1 MSRLVVGDQMIGKPA
16 LAVMLGALL
25 FAFSSVAGA
34 AEAGKCG
41 ANLVCASAPQTIVDG
56 FLAAGY
62 KAKLTKDSVGDPKIE
77 SAANGYDFSVY
88 FYGCKQGRDCTS
100 IQFQIGFADD
110 GKNTLELANSWNRDK
125 RFIKMAVTKD
135 DGLSVSYDVST
146 LGGLTQENFADVI
159 DWWAVMLGELN
170 AYFKAQG

>member
-1 MSRLVVGDQMIGKPA
+1 MIGKSA
-16 LAVMLGALL
+16 LAVILGALL
-25 FAFSSVAGA
+25 FAIPSGAGA
-34 AEAGKCG
+34 AEASKCG
-41 ANLVCASAPQTIVDG
+41 ATLVCASAPQTVVDA

-77 SAANGYDFSVY
+77 SAANGYDFSVF
-88 FYGCKQGRDCTS
+88 FYGCEQGRNCTS

-110 GKNTLELANSWNRDK
+110 GKNTLELANNWNRDK
-125 RFIKMAVTKD
+125 RFIKMAVAKD
-135 DGLSVSYDVST
+135 DGLTVSYDVTT

>member
-1 MSRLVVGDQMIGKPA
+1 MDRLIVGDKMIGKPA
-16 LAVMLGALL
+16 LTIILGALFL
-25 FAFSSVAGA
+25 AISSVAGA

-41 ANLVCASAPQTIVDG
+41 ANLVCAGAPQTIVDG
-56 FLAAGY
+56 LLAAGY

-88 FYGCKQGRDCTS
+88 FYGCKQGGNCTS

-110 GKNTLELANSWNRDK
+110 GKNTLELANTWNRDK
-125 RFIKMAVTKD
+125 RFIKMAVAKD
-135 DGLSVSYDVST
+135 DGLSVSYDVTT
-146 LGGLTQENFADVI
+146 LGGLTPENFADVI